1 MITTAATLLL
11 STNQVNKKIVTDIN
25 LEKKERIAIALD
37 WLKANRG
44 LTQRNVADK
53 LKVSQGTISQL
64 RNGEIELTERMANS
78 WGIIL
83 GISSEWLQKETG
95 DMLLREEVE
104 NQKSPFPLSEQ
115 DKLQFT
121 NDILLSRK
129 IVNNPTLRAIA
140 EMLVNIPLDEQKKI
154 KVIIETFLK

>member
-37 WLKANRG
+37 WLKANQG
-44 LTQRNVADK
+44 LTQRKVAEK

-83 GISSEWLQKETG
+83 GISSEWLQNESG
-95 DMLLREEVE
+95 DMLLREEGVK
-104 NQKSPFPLSEQ
+104 NPPSPLTEQ
-115 DKLQFT
+115 HKEQIL

>member
-1 MITTAATLLL
+1 M
-11 STNQVNKKIVTDIN
+11 
-25 LEKKERIAIALD
+25 EKKERIAIALD
-37 WLKANRG
+37 WLKANQG
-44 LTQRNVADK
+44 LTQRKVAEK

-83 GISSEWLQKETG
+83 GISGEWLQNETG
-95 DMLLREEVE
+95 DMLLREEGV
-104 NQKSPFPLSEQ
+104 NQKPQLPLTEQ
-115 DKLQFT
+115 HKEQIL

-140 EMLVNIPLDEQKKI
+140 EMLVNISLDEQKKI
-154 KVIIETFLK
+154 KAIIETFLK

>member
-1 MITTAATLLL
+1 M
-11 STNQVNKKIVTDIN
+11 
-25 LEKKERIAIALD
+25 
-37 WLKANRG
+37 
-44 LTQRNVADK
+44 
-53 LKVSQGTISQL
+53 